1 MHELA
6 EVSGSVLDVVL
17 GLTATVP
24 CLYLLLLTVLS
35 ARLPRPKASTRTLRF
50 DVIVPAHDE
59 AAGITRTIENL
70 LQLDW
75 PRELFRVLVIADNC
89 TDETA
94 AVARA
99 AGADVLVR
107 TDPEKRGKGYALAFA
122 FEASRVSGRAAA
134 VAVVDADSEASAN
147 LLEAFSARLE
157 GGATAVQA
165 HYGVL
170 NAFASWRTRL
180 MAIAL
185 GSFHQ
190 LRSRGRERLHASCGI
205 RGNGWC
211 ATHALLARVPY
222 RAFSLTE
229 DIEFGIELGLAG
241 CRVAYT
247 EEAHVDGEMVTSAA
261 AAKSQ
266 RQRWEGGRL
275 KLIAAKLAPLGR
287 AALLHG
293 DGVCL
298 DLALDL
304 LVLPLSYLVLNVL
317 AFGVVAAAAGHA
329 DARNPSLWLA
339 AADAAILVLYVLR
352 GWHLSHVG
360 ARGLLDLARAPGF
373 ILWKLLL
380 MVSGRKVQQWVRTHR
395 EAP

>member
-6 EVSGSVLDVVL
+6 QLSGGILLIVVA
-17 GLTATVP
+17 LTATAP

-35 ARLPRPKASTRTLRF
+35 ARLPRSPASTRTLRF
-50 DVIVPAHDE
+50 DIIVPAHDE
-59 AAGITRTIENL
+59 AAGITRTIDNL
-70 LQLDW
+70 LNLDW

-89 TDETA
+89 TDRTA
-94 AVARA
+94 EVARA

-122 FEASRVSGRAAA
+122 FEASRLGGRAAA
-134 VAVVDADSEASAN
+134 VVVVDADSEASPN

-157 GGATAVQA
+157 GGAGAVQA

-185 GSFHQ
+185 GSFHK

-247 EEAHVDGEMVTSAA
+247 EDAHVDGEMVTSAA

-275 KLIAAKLAPLGR
+275 KMIAAKLPLLAK
-287 AALLHG
+287 AALHG

-317 AFGVVAAAAGHA
+317 VFGALALVLGHA
-329 DARNPSLWLA
+329 ARMCLWLA
-339 AADAAILVLYVLR
+339 AADAAVLVLYVMR
-352 GWHLSHVG
+352 GWQLSDVG